1 MTVGQCFGKVV
12 LIIAFFYVSRLSV
25 FFNFNPCLD
34 VPLKQG
40 GFIMSRDM
48 GHPCHWKWNKIG
60 IQMAANKII
69 TMLQTQQKSQ
79 FFPKL
84 FKVADCDCKISHLY
98 EIICIVYQ
106 VQFANSMIVKNVGKI
121 C

>member
-1 MTVGQCFGKVV
+1 
-12 LIIAFFYVSRLSV
+12 
-25 FFNFNPCLD
+25 
-34 VPLKQG
+34 
-40 GFIMSRDM
+40 
-48 GHPCHWKWNKIG
+48 
-60 IQMAANKII
+60 MAANKII

-84 FKVADCDCKISHLY
+84 FNVADCDCKISHLY

>member
-1 MTVGQCFGKVV
+1 M
-12 LIIAFFYVSRLSV
+12 
-25 FFNFNPCLD
+25 D

-40 GFIMSRDM
+40 GFVMSRDM

-60 IQMAANKII
+60 IQMAANKMI
-69 TMLQTQQKSQ
+69 TMLQTQQNSQ
-79 FFPKL
+79 FFLKL
-84 FKVADCDCKISHLY
+84 FKVADCDRKISHLY

-106 VQFANSMIVKNVGKI
+106 VQFANSLIVKYVGKI

>member
-1 MTVGQCFGKVV
+1 
-12 LIIAFFYVSRLSV
+12 
-25 FFNFNPCLD
+25 
-34 VPLKQG
+34 
-40 GFIMSRDM
+40 
-48 GHPCHWKWNKIG
+48 
-60 IQMAANKII
+60 MAANKII

-106 VQFANSMIVKNVGKI
+106 VQFANSMIVKNFGKI